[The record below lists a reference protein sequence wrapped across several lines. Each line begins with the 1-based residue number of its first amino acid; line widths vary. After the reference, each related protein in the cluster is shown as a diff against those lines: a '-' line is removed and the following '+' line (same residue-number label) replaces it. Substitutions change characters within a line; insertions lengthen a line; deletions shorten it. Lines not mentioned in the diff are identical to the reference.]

1 MKKVFLLLFLTIF
14 IITLPIDANAK
25 SGSSGSSSRSSGSSM
40 SSFRSTS
47 NNKSSTS
54 KSSIEKKTYSW
65 NANTKQQEVKKTIT
79 KQDIQKHPVLK
90 KTVVHQKPITKR
102 IVIVN
107 KPTEKV
113 IERVYVKNS
122 SSSNSYTA
130 PVLATG
136 ATAII
141 ISDQVSASETKVQSQ
156 PIATVYQKQY
166 VFKYIPECADKWICD

>member
-1 MKKVFLLLFLTIF
+1 M
-14 IITLPIDANAK
+14 
-25 SGSSGSSSRSSGSSM
+25 
-40 SSFRSTS
+40 
-47 NNKSSTS
+47 
-54 KSSIEKKTYSW
+54 
-65 NANTKQQEVKKTIT
+65 
-79 KQDIQKHPVLK
+79 LK
-90 KTVVHQKPITKR
+90 KTVVYQKPITQK

-141 ISDQVSASETKVQSQ
+141 ISDQVDASEAKVQSQ
-156 PIATVYQKQY
+156 TVNTVYQKQY
-166 VFKYIPECADKWICD
+166 VFKYIPECVDKWICD